1 METGV
6 TTEEQPAAFVTVTPY
21 KPVVVMEILDVVS
34 LFDQVKPVPPFAVNT
49 TGVP

>member
-21 KPVVVMEILDVVS
+21 EPVVVMEILDVVS
-34 LFDQVKPVPPFAVNT
+34 LFDQVKPVPPFAINT

>member
-6 TTEEQPAAFVTVTPY
+6 TTDEHPAAVVTVTPY
-21 KPVVVMEILDVVS
+21 EPVVVMEILDVVS
-34 LFDQVKPVPPFAVNT
+34 LFDQVKPVPPFAINT

>member
-6 TTEEQPAAFVTVTPY
+6 TTEEHPAAFETVTPY
-21 KPVVVMEILDVVS
+21 EPVVVIEMLDVVS
-34 LFDQVKPVPPFAVNT
+34 LFDHVKPVPPFAVNT